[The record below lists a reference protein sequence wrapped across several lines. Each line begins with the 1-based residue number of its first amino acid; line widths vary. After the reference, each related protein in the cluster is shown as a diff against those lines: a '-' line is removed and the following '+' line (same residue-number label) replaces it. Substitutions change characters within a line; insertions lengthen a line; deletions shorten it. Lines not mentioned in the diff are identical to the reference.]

1 LATPSK
7 TETPKRII
15 ALYNHFH
22 NLLFRLKDIYDGT
35 GVYRI
40 FSQLRK
46 EQYLPPDELEDIRSQ
61 RLRRVLIHAH
71 KNSLYYRDVFKS
83 HDINIDDSF
92 DISRLS
98 QLPLLTRQQLQVNY
112 ENILCQDAKKV
123 QPDSSG
129 GSTGQPVNFYHD
141 ANYVSHS
148 RALRLL
154 FHSWMDIKPGD
165 KTAIFWGADRDL
177 NDATPYE
184 KRMNRLNRIKQL
196 NSFAMTDDLV
206 AGFIDEI
213 NCFKPK
219 YIYGYAS
226 SLYHVAKFIVEHKP
240 LTFQPKAVRSSA
252 EMLYD
257 FQRKEIESAFKTRV
271 FNFYGSREVNN
282 IAAECPTHD
291 GLHIFASARIVE
303 IVDENG
309 KSLPPGEEGN
319 IAVTDLT
326 NFSFPFIRY
335 LNGDMGELKDSSCP
349 CRRTYPLIDRIT
361 GRSSDMIIIG
371 DKHIHGEYFT
381 HLFYGRPDISQ
392 FQLVQETPNSLKLYI
407 IPKTEN
413 TEIEYFSNAI
423 LDKVGRNIKLEIIKT
438 DRIEPTPSGK
448 HRFTISLLREKE

>member
-1 LATPSK
+1 M
-7 TETPKRII
+7 

-35 GVYRI
+35 SVYKI
-40 FSQLRK
+40 FSQLKK
-46 EQYLPPDELEDIRSQ
+46 EQYLPTETLKDIQSQ
-61 RLRRVLIHAH
+61 RLRNILTHAQ
-71 KNSLYYRDVFKS
+71 KQSPYYRDIFKN
-83 HDINIDDSF
+83 HDINIDNRF

-98 QLPLLTRQQLQVNY
+98 QLPLLTRQQLQDNY
-112 ENILCQDAKKV
+112 EKILCRDAVKA
-123 QPDSSG
+123 QSDSSG

-141 ANYVSHS
+141 ASYASHS

-154 FHSWMDIKPGD
+154 FQSWMDIKSGD

-177 NDATPYE
+177 KDATPYE

-196 NSFAMTDDLV
+196 NSFAMTDDLI

-213 NCFKPK
+213 NCFQPK

-226 SLYHVAKFIVEHKP
+226 SLYHVTKFITEHKP

-257 FQRKEIESAFKTRV
+257 FQRKKIESAFKTRV
-271 FNFYGSREVNN
+271 YNFYGSREVNN
-282 IAAECPTHD
+282 IAAECPAHN
-291 GLHIFASARIVE
+291 GLHIFASGRIIE

-309 KSLPPGEEGN
+309 NSLPPGEEGN

-335 LNGDMGELKDSSCP
+335 LNGDMGELKNSSCP

-392 FQLVQETPNSLKLYI
+392 FQLVQETDDNLKLYI

-413 TEIEYFSNAI
+413 PELDFFRNAI
-423 LDKVGRNIKLEIIKT
+423 LDKVGQNVKLEIIKT
-438 DRIEPTPSGK
+438 NRIEPTSSGK
-448 HRFTISLLREKE
+448 HRFTISMLREKE

>member
-1 LATPSK
+1 MISM
-7 TETPKRII
+7 
-15 ALYNHFH
+15 ALYNHLH
-22 NLLFRLKDIYDGT
+22 NLIFRIKDFYDGT
-35 GVYRI
+35 GVYKI
-40 FSQLRK
+40 LSQLRK

-61 RLRRVLIHAH
+61 RLRKVLIHAQ
-71 KNSLYYRDVFKS
+71 KNSPYYRDIFKS
-83 HDINIDDSF
+83 LGINIDDNF
-92 DISRLS
+92 NISQLS
-98 QLPLLTRQQLQVNY
+98 QLPLLTRQQLQDNF
-112 ENILCQDAKKV
+112 ENILFQDAQKV

-141 ANYVSHS
+141 DSYASHS

-154 FHSWMDIKPGD
+154 FNTWMNIKPGD
-165 KTAIFWGADRDL
+165 KTAIFWGADRDIKES
-177 NDATPYE
+177 TPYE

-196 NSFAMTDDLV
+196 NSFAMTDDLI

-213 NCFKPK
+213 NRFKPK

-226 SLYHVAKFIVEHKP
+226 SLYHVAQYINEHKP

-257 FQRKEIESAFKTRV
+257 FQRIEIERAFKTKV

-282 IAAECPTHD
+282 IAAECPVHD
-291 GLHIFASARIVE
+291 GLHIFASGRIVE
-303 IVDENG
+303 IVDDDGNP
-309 KSLPPGEEGN
+309 LNPGEAGN

-335 LNGDMGELKDSSCP
+335 LNGDMGVLKEGSCP
-349 CRRTYPLIDRIT
+349 CRRTYPLIDSIT

-392 FQLVQETPNSLKLYI
+392 FQLVQETANSLKLYI

-413 TEIEYFSNAI
+413 PELDFFENSI
-423 LDKVGRNIKLEIIKT
+423 LDKVGRNIKLEIIET
-438 DRIEPTPSGK
+438 NRIEPTPSGK
-448 HRFTISLLREKE
+448 HRFTISLLRERK